1 MDMSNF
7 WKRTITGVL
16 LVAVLIGGMLWS
28 SWSYGVL
35 FLIISLLGVV
45 ELATLFIQKGVK
57 VQVAT
62 PLVIAISIFGITFFQ
77 KLGYHFPLIYL
88 SIPILGIFTL
98 ELFMNRENSLN
109 NMVYSI
115 FIPLFVA
122 LPVALLNDVA
132 FFGGDYNSALLLSFF
147 ALIWSNDTGAYLV
160 GSSIG
165 KHPLLKRISPKK
177 TIEGFLGGVVIVQLV
192 SVALFYL
199 TKDVLSLRDWM
210 IIGLL
215 ISFGGTIG
223 DLVESLIKRN
233 LEVKDS
239 GSILPGHGGILDRF
253 DALYFAAPL
262 VACYLY
268 YISH

>member
-1 MDMSNF
+1 MSS
-7 WKRTITGVL
+7 
-16 LVAVLIGGMLWS
+16 LVIRCFIFNNL
-28 SWSYGVL
+28 
-35 FLIISLLGVV
+35 LLGVV
-45 ELATLFIQKGVK
+45 ELAILFIQKGVK
-57 VQVAT
+57 VKLQT
-62 PLVIAISIFGITFFQ
+62 FVIAISIFGITFFQ

-88 SIPILGIFTL
+88 SIPILGIFA
-98 ELFMNRENSLN
+98 LFLHKSENSLN

-192 SVALFYL
+192 SVALYL

-223 DLVESLIKRN
+223 DLPSL
-233 LEVKDS
+233 
-239 GSILPGHGGILDRF
+239 F
-253 DALYFAAPL
+253 DKT
-262 VACYLY
+262 
-268 YISH
+268 